1 MLLFRSK
8 EHVEAWN
15 AARQATPGGEMTL
28 EQLWTL
34 AQKWYADRLD
44 PEWHRRRPEDA
55 QAILAEVGLT
65 GGFWQLQP

>member
-15 AARQATPGGEMTL
+15 TARQATPGGEMTL

-34 AQKWYADRLD
+34 AQKWYAGRFD
-44 PEWHRRRPEDA
+44 PDWQRRSPEDA
-55 QAILAEVGLT
+55 QQILTEVGLT
-65 GGFWQLQP
+65 GEFWQLQP